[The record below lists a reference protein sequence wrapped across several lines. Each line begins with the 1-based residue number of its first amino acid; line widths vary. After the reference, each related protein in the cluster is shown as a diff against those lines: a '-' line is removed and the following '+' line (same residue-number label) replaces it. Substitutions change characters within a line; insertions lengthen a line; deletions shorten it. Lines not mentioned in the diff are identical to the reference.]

1 MASKSREWRLGAGSV
16 VAGFLVLCAAC
27 ERPPAEFADAKPT
40 GDIATPPHL
49 VHVVEVVRDDVGL
62 KSTHSGT
69 LRARRTARIF
79 TQEEGRI
86 IDLPF
91 FEGDLVDAGTSLAT
105 LDDALLQARLAK
117 AMARRRKFQADVNR
131 LDRLVRNRLT
141 TQDELAQVKMS
152 LDIAAADE
160 LELLTRISYTTIRA
174 PLTGV
179 VTERLVEPGDVVRE
193 NTQLMTLADP
203 ASLVTEIRVS
213 ELLIP
218 HLVQEQ
224 SVEVRID
231 ALGDQ
236 RFAGRIVRI
245 HPTVDAL
252 SRRGILEIALDPVPA
267 GAAAGQLC
275 RVLIKTRSQER
286 KLVPFSAVQ
295 RNREGE
301 FVYVV
306 TDDDTTERR
315 PVQTGLRLADRIEI
329 LDGLS
334 DGDRVVIRGFLGL
347 GGGKAVEIVP
357 TRSAD
362 G

>member
-1 MASKSREWRLGAGSV
+1 MASNSRNWRPGVGSV
-16 VAGFLVLCAAC
+16 VASFLVLCAAC
-27 ERPPAEFADAKPT
+27 ERAPSQFADAQPA
-40 GDIATPPHL
+40 GEIATPPHL
-49 VHVVEVVRDDVGL
+49 VHVAEVVRDDVGL

-69 LRARRTARIF
+69 LRARRTAKIF

-131 LDRLVRNRLT
+131 LDRLVRSRLT

-160 LELLTRISYTTIRA
+160 LELVTRISYMTIRA
-174 PLTGV
+174 PLTGL
-179 VTERLVEPGDVVRE
+179 VTERLAEPGDVVRE
-193 NTQLMTLADP
+193 NTQIMTLADP

-218 HLVQEQ
+218 HLKQ
-224 SVEVRID
+224 SQAVAVRID

-236 RFAGRIVRI
+236 RFPGRIVRI

-252 SRRGILEIALDPVPA
+252 SRRGKLEIALDLVPA

-275 RVLIKTRSQER
+275 RVFIEARSLER
-286 KLVPFSAVQ
+286 QLVPFSAVQ

-301 FVYVV
+301 FVYVLDE
-306 TDDDTTERR
+306 DDITERR
-315 PVQTGLRLADRIEI
+315 PVQTGLRLSDRIEI

-347 GGGKAVEIVP
+347 GGGKAVKIVP
-357 TRSAD
+357 TGS
-362 G
+362 GGG

>member
-1 MASKSREWRLGAGSV
+1 MALNSGGWRLGV
-16 VAGFLVLCAAC
+16 RPLVAVALVLCAAC
-27 ERPPAEFADAKPT
+27 ERPSTQVADAKT
-40 GDIATPPHL
+40 ASALHDPPHL
-49 VHVVEVVRDDVGL
+49 VHVATVARDNVGL
-62 KSTHSGT
+62 RSTHGGT

-86 IDLPF
+86 VDLPY
-91 FEGDLVDAGTSLAT
+91 FEGDVVEAGTSIAT

-117 AMARRRKFQADVNR
+117 AKARRRKFESDVNR

-152 LDIAAADE
+152 LDVAAADE
-160 LELLTRISYTTIRA
+160 SELLTRISYTDIRA

-179 VTERLVEPGDVVRE
+179 VTERLAEPGDVVRE
-193 NTQLMTLADP
+193 NTQIMTLADP

-218 HLVQEQ
+218 HLEQ
-224 SVEVRID
+224 GQIVAVRID

-236 RFAGRIVRI
+236 RFRGRIARI

-252 SRRGILEIALDPVPA
+252 NRRGTLEISLDPVPE

-275 RVLIKTRSQER
+275 RVFIETRSQQR
-286 KLVPFSAVQ
+286 RLVPFSAVQ
-295 RNREGE
+295 RNRDGQ

-306 TDDDTTERR
+306 SEENIAEWRA
-315 PVQTGLRLADRIEI
+315 VQTGLRLADRIEI
-329 LDGLS
+329 LDGLT
-334 DGDRVVIRGFLGL
+334 DGERVVVRGFLGL
-347 GGGKAVEIVP
+347 RSGKAVEVVP
-357 TRSAD
+357 SRAEA